1 MGVLTFVIMATYKGY
16 IIFVT
21 RISNITAGSILC
33 THDVD
38 FEPIIILFS
47 YFGNL
52 KRMSIWQSLR

>member
-38 FEPIIILFS
+38 FEPIIILLS
-47 YFGNL
+47 YFRNL
-52 KRMSIWQSLR
+52 NGLSIVQSNR